1 MKKINYIFPI
11 AAIALTSLFTAC
23 SPEDEQVLPKINNT
37 IFEVDFKGA
46 STKEFDETPYT
57 NFAEAGTRKW
67 EGKKDARSENEY
79 YEFSPFQ
86 SNQQLNVAWFV
97 TPAINIDAANVKRLT
112 FQSSQ
117 HHVVNSTNNNLE
129 LYVSNNFTG
138 DVATANWVKFEFK
151 KPEAGS
157 KNYVWVNSGGINLK
171 EFSGN
176 IHIAFKA
183 TGGTASANAGSYM
196 IDNIKVF

>member
-23 SPEDEQVLPKINNT
+23 NPEDEQVLPQINNT
-37 IFEVDFKGA
+37 IYLQDFQGILDG
-46 STKEFDETPYT
+46 TFDETPFT
-57 NFAEAGTRKW
+57 NFAEQGTKKW
-67 EGKKDARSENEY
+67 FATSYKDNGY
-79 YEFSPFQ
+79 YEFSPFN
-86 SNQQLNVAWFV
+86 SKEEVNVGWFI
-97 TPAINIDAANVKRLT
+97 TPEINLDLANAKRLT
-112 FQSSQ
+112 FQSAQ
-117 HHVVNSTNNNLE
+117 HHVVNTEKNYLQVFIST
-129 LYVSNNFTG
+129 NFTG
-138 DVATANWVKFEFK
+138 DVATATWKEVTFK
-151 KPEAGS
+151 PAEIGS
-157 KNYVWVNSGGINLK
+157 GNNYDFFNSGAVSLK